1 MFFLHPYIR
10 SGILLHLVTAIEI
23 TLLAIAYYWLSALNW
38 FVNDAYLLKHLL
50 WTCFLSF
57 PLFPQFDAYSR
68 YQNYK
73 QLVDLF
79 YFNGFDKRFVKPFI
93 KSRCQRDA
101 VMAAALDLGYHK
113 KCKAIFTS
121 SGYQWYHFF
130 PDFMLSNPSF
140 LFHKHFWLTTFFTR
154 KYVSKVNKK
163 IIVEFR
169 NHNLAQ
175 LLAA

>member
-1 MFFLHPYIR
+1 MFLLHSYIR
-10 SGILLHLVTAIEI
+10 AGILLHLVTAIEI
-23 TLLAIAYYWLSALNW
+23 VILAIVYHQLYKSDW
-38 FVNDAYLLKHLL
+38 FTNDTYLLKHFL
-50 WTCFLSF
+50 WICFLSF

-101 VMAAALDLGYHK
+101 VMAAAFDLGYEK
-113 KCKAIFTS
+113 KCKKLFTS
-121 SGYQWYHFF
+121 NGYRWYHIF
-130 PDFMLSNPSF
+130 PDFMLSNPAF
-140 LFHKHFWLTTFFTR
+140 ILNKHFWLTTFLTK
-154 KYVSKVNKK
+154 KYISKVNKK
-163 IIVEFR
+163 IIVDFR